1 MTLALRQ
8 ALSTHNGSAPPPRA
22 RTGPSWPTALV
33 VVLVVVQ
40 VAASAVLLLGRGSWL
55 ESPGWLGVLAGVA

>member
-33 VVLVVVQ
+33 VVQ